1 MFEFTGGP
9 QTPDVPP
16 HGISAKRF
24 REMFNTYLKKSA
36 DGGSKGSLEPL
47 WGGSLEPAINSQSKI
62 APSKVNA

>member
-1 MFEFTGGP
+1 
-9 QTPDVPP
+9 
-16 HGISAKRF
+16 
-24 REMFNTYLKKSA
+24 MFNTYLKKSA